1 MAFSADG
8 HILATASWDGSV
20 RLWNVTDHTHPTAL
34 AVLGREP
41 SMIVFASVAI
51 SPDGQLLAASGVG
64 LPVVGKTWLW
74 KINPRQAAAA
84 VCAAEGSPTTPITQ
98 ARWRLYFP
106 GDAYS
111 PPCRGA

>member
-1 MAFSADG
+1 
-8 HILATASWDGSV
+8 
-20 RLWNVTDHTHPTAL
+20 
-34 AVLGREP
+34 
-41 SMIVFASVAI
+41 MIVFASVAI

-84 VCAAEGSPTTPITQ
+84 VCAAEGSPSTPITQ